1 MANYK
6 NRICD
11 MLLKRKLQGVGAV
24 LLEGPKWCG
33 KTTTCEQLAKSVLYM
48 GDPVSQQR
56 NLLIANVNINELLDG
71 ETPRLI
77 DEWQIV
83 PKFWDAIRFRVDHSE
98 GFGHFLLTG
107 SVVPPD
113 TGEIS
118 HTGTGRIVRL
128 KTHRLGVRACVQ
140 KPSSGR
146 VIQDIS
152 RIRPSPQ
159 RPWG

>member
-56 NLLIANVNINELLDG
+56 NLLIANVNINELLVS
-71 ETPRLI
+71 
-77 DEWQIV
+77 Q
-83 PKFWDAIRFRVDHSE
+83 
-98 GFGHFLLTG
+98 
-107 SVVPPD
+107 PD
-113 TGEIS
+113 TGEQALTREKS
-118 HTGTGRIVRL
+118 HIREQDV
-128 KTHRLGVRACVQ
+128 
-140 KPSSGR
+140 SS
-146 VIQDIS
+146 V
-152 RIRPSPQ
+152 
-159 RPWG
+159 